1 MHGQSLQ
8 VRQQLLELQQLR
20 EELSAQRR
28 ALSDVQQVYQ
38 GSKSATEQRMGQ
50 SQAEVAT
57 LAQEV
62 QKLQEILQ
70 VGARVQGSRW

>member
-1 MHGQSLQ
+1 LHGQSLQ